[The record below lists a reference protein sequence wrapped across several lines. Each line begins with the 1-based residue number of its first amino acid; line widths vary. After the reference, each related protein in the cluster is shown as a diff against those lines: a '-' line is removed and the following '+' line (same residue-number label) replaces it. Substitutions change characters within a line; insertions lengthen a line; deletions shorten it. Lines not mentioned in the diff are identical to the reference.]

1 MRANLNENYGSN
13 TALPYQY
20 RTTEAKMP
28 GDFLQFSVYL
38 NPQRDKDLIGWLRAQ
53 KNTSA
58 AIREILQRHLSQGS
72 GAVQAEI
79 NPEALQKA
87 VEAGIDAR
95 LSDIRRIVDAALFT
109 AQRPA
114 SAASSEDSEDE
125 PEDDMDW
132 LDALIL
138 D

>member
-1 MRANLNENYGSN
+1 
-13 TALPYQY
+13 
-20 RTTEAKMP
+20 MP

-38 NPQRDKDLIGWLRAQ
+38 NPQRDRDLIGWLRAQ

-58 AIREILQRHLSQGS
+58 AIREVLQCHLSQGS

-109 AQRPA
+109 AQGAISSP
-114 SAASSEDSEDE
+114 SAASSEESENE